1 MGQNLSYIRGKYDKE
16 GINNT
21 AYNDYVKKINKR
33 ISSVEEAIEQTKKIL
48 NIEEIDSQQF
58 SDDFWGTIF
67 TQQDDKDELGCVKL
81 CINTS
86 EPLYSDLMIS
96 KSLEAFGSLILD
108 QDIEGMK
115 DSRGRKIRLYNSKEE
130 FDRAEKNEKKNY
142 MLALKNGG
150 ENINTADNNQE
161 FAMLMIP
168 KNYKE
173 VKTYD
178 VSNVNVI
185 DKEYGKDYPIIHEY
199 CEGYRVL
206 NEKRKCIKEL
216 LSDENTENKDELLK
230 LTKAICR
237 QLGEMKKDINVA
249 LKELVRPIIWKQ
261 PLKDSGEADYNQ
273 FDFFDKKQVRE
284 LLKIKKGKNDFQND
298 LSCILYDLEKLIE
311 KCDFNETHYTI
322 LDMLQNGLEPDAIG
336 KVLGKSRQ
344 NIKRYMDTIIGKIM
358 NEYEKQY
365 TDWYYLNKVKGTY
378 KKCCRC
384 GEIKLVQEFDVDKN
398 LKSGIKSAC
407 KECRKKDYKKK

>member
-1 MGQNLSYIRGKYDKE
+1 MGQNLNYIRGKFDKE

-168 KNYKE
+168 KNYKK

-185 DKEYGKDYPIIHEY
+185 DKKYGKDYPIIHEY

-206 NEKRKCIKEL
+206 NEKRKRIKEL

-311 KCDFNETHYTI
+311 KCDFNEKHYAI
-322 LDMLQNGLEPDAIG
+322 LDMLKNGLEQQQIG
-336 KVLGKSRQ
+336 EILGVSKQ
-344 NIKRYMDTIIGKIM
+344 NINSALNVMLKMII

>member
-1 MGQNLSYIRGKYDKE
+1 MGQNSNYIRGKFDKE

-48 NIEEIDSQQF
+48 NIEEIDGQQF

-86 EPLYSDLMIS
+86 EPLYSELMIS
-96 KSLEAFGSLILD
+96 KSLEAFGSLILE
-108 QDIEGMK
+108 QDAEGMK
-115 DSRGRKIRLYNSKEE
+115 DSRGMKIRLYNSKEE

-150 ENINTADNNQE
+150 ENINTADSNQE

-168 KNYKE
+168 KNYKK

-178 VSNVNVI
+178 VSNVNAI
-185 DKEYGKDYPIIHEY
+185 DKQYGKDYPVIHEY

-206 NEKRKCIKEL
+206 NEKRKRIKEL

-230 LTKAICR
+230 LIKAICR

-261 PLKDSGEADYNQ
+261 PLKDSGEADYDN

-311 KCDFNETHYTI
+311 KCDFNEKHYAI
-322 LDMLQNGLEPDAIG
+322 LDMLQNGLEQQQIG
-336 KVLGKSRQ
+336 EILGVSKQ
-344 NIKRYMDTIIGKIM
+344 NINSALNVMLKMII
-358 NEYEKQY
+358 NEYERQY
-365 TDWYYLNKVKGTY
+365 TDWYYLNKAKGTY
-378 KKCCRC
+378 KKCSRC
-384 GEIKLVQEFDVDKN
+384 GEIKLVQEFGIDNN
-398 LKSGIKSAC
+398 LKSGIMSAC

>member
-1 MGQNLSYIRGKYDKE
+1 MGQNSNYIRGKFDKE

-33 ISSVEEAIEQTKKIL
+33 ISGVEEAIEQTKKIL
-48 NIEEIDSQQF
+48 NIEEIDEQQF

-67 TQQDDKDELGCVKL
+67 TQQDDKDELGCIKL

-86 EPLYSDLMIS
+86 EPLYSELMIS

-108 QDIEGMK
+108 QDAEGMR
-115 DSRGRKIRLYNSKEE
+115 DSRGMKIKLYNSKEE

-150 ENINTADNNQE
+150 ENINTADSNQE

-168 KNYKE
+168 KNYKK

-178 VSNVNVI
+178 VSNVNAI
-185 DKEYGKDYPIIHEY
+185 DKQYGKDYPVIHEY

-206 NEKRKCIKEL
+206 NEKRKRIKEL

-230 LTKAICR
+230 LIKAICR

-261 PLKDSGEADYNQ
+261 PLKDSGEADYDN

-311 KCDFNETHYTI
+311 KCDFNEKHYAI
-322 LDMLQNGLEPDAIG
+322 LDMLQNGLEQQQIG
-336 KVLGKSRQ
+336 EILGVSKQ
-344 NIKRYMDTIIGKIM
+344 NINSALNVMLKMII
-358 NEYEKQY
+358 NEYERQY
-365 TDWYYLNKVKGTY
+365 TDWYYLNKAKGTY
-378 KKCCRC
+378 KKCSRC
-384 GEIKLVQEFDVDKN
+384 GEIKLVQEFGIDNN
-398 LKSGIKSAC
+398 LKSGIMSAC

>member
-1 MGQNLSYIRGKYDKE
+1 MYIRGKYDKE

-48 NIEEIDSQQF
+48 NIEEIDSQRF

-178 VSNVNVI
+178 VSNVNAI
-185 DKEYGKDYPIIHEY
+185 DKQYGKDYPIIHEY

-206 NEKRKCIKEL
+206 NEKRKRI
-216 LSDENTENKDELLK
+216 
-230 LTKAICR
+230 
-237 QLGEMKKDINVA
+237 
-249 LKELVRPIIWKQ
+249 
-261 PLKDSGEADYNQ
+261 
-273 FDFFDKKQVRE
+273 
-284 LLKIKKGKNDFQND
+284 
-298 LSCILYDLEKLIE
+298 
-311 KCDFNETHYTI
+311 
-322 LDMLQNGLEPDAIG
+322 
-336 KVLGKSRQ
+336 
-344 NIKRYMDTIIGKIM
+344 
-358 NEYEKQY
+358 
-365 TDWYYLNKVKGTY
+365 
-378 KKCCRC
+378 
-384 GEIKLVQEFDVDKN
+384 
-398 LKSGIKSAC
+398 
-407 KECRKKDYKKK
+407 